1 MLVSLADL
9 RAAFEQSLSNE
20 QAWLGGFEEAV
31 ANPHYRTEWDNGPQR
46 FCEPWTW
53 DVDSIELPK
62 LPSTDDEVWDAA
74 QQYVIQSEVRD
85 YIGEAFGYAD

>member
-1 MLVSLADL
+1 MLISLRQLRTAAERTAET
-9 RAAFEQSLSNE
+9 RAA
-20 QAWLGGFEEAV
+20 WLEGFEKAV
-31 ANPHYRTEWDNGPQR
+31 ANPHYRTAWDNGPQR

-62 LPSTDDEVWDAA
+62 LPCTDDEVWDAA

>member
-9 RAAFEQSLSNE
+9 KAAFEQSLSNE
-20 QAWLGGFEEAV
+20 QAWLAAFEEAV
-31 ANPHYRTEWDNGPQR
+31 ANPHYRVEWDNGPQR

-53 DVDSIELPK
+53 DVDSIELPH